1 MSDGMYEVF
10 AKRNKKK
17 LTVKKR
23 RINKHVVIH
32 IYSDGR
38 VLIRNSKQGATIAL
52 KLMTLENIV
61 KKVQECSTN

>member
-23 RINKHVVIH
+23 RINEHVAIH
-32 IYSDGR
+32 LYSDGR
-38 VLIRNSKQGATIAL
+38 ILIKNTKQGSEVAL
-52 KLMTLENIV
+52 KLKTLDLIV